1 MSERPILW
9 WYASGEQKFGPYS
22 EAQLRGLV
30 QAGHVRHGDLIWH
43 HGLDGWVPAHSIEG
57 LLPAHSPLPPALPPQ
72 LPAETSD
79 EPDAQPDAFLATAT
93 PSDPWPSH
101 ADPAAAAAP
110 AYRSSADPMTLF
122 VGNNYAFY
130 ARRWAESERLGG
142 VISWN
147 WAAFFVSLPW
157 LAYRKMYWHCG
168 IIIAAGLLFMGTAQV
183 LQIPPEKMMQWQ
195 INAAPIFSMLMGLF
209 SNWIYRIH
217 PASATQTKQPHQ
229 QPPWSPNNKNPPK
242 TSTPSKKPATS
253 SASPPDPSNASSRAA
268 SSANPNRSAA
278 SCSPAPTSNPSSN
291 APASQRP
298 PTR

>member
-57 LLPAHSPLPPALPPQ
+57 LLPAHAPLPPALPPQ

-209 SNWIYRIH
+209 SNWIYRKHAERTIRQITATYSD
-217 PASATQTKQPHQ
+217 PEQRSLQLAQQGGASMT
-229 QPPWSPNNKNPPK
+229 
-242 TSTPSKKPATS
+242 
-253 SASPPDPSNASSRAA
+253 
-268 SSANPNRSAA
+268 SAA
-278 SCSPAPTSNPSSN
+278 ATVAIAFVLPMLVSTLIAQFTGTQP
-291 APASQRP
+291 
-298 PTR
+298 

>member
-110 AYRSSADPMTLF
+110 AYRSSADPMALF
-122 VGNNYAFY
+122 VGGNYAFY

-168 IIIAAGLLFMGTAQV
+168 IIIAAGLLLMGTAQMM
-183 LQIPPEKMMQWQ
+183 QIPPEKVLQWQ
-195 INAAPIFSMLMGLF
+195 VNAAPIFSMLMGLF
-209 SNWIYRIH
+209 SNWMYRKHAERTIRQITATYSD
-217 PASATQTKQPHQ
+217 PEQRSLQLAQQGGASMT
-229 QPPWSPNNKNPPK
+229 
-242 TSTPSKKPATS
+242 
-253 SASPPDPSNASSRAA
+253 
-268 SSANPNRSAA
+268 SAA
-278 SCSPAPTSNPSSN
+278 AIVAIAFVLPMLVSTLIAQFMGTPQP
-291 APASQRP
+291 
-298 PTR
+298 

>member
-209 SNWIYRIH
+209 SNWMYRKHAERTIRQITATYSD
-217 PASATQTKQPHQ
+217 PEQRSLQLAQQGGASMT
-229 QPPWSPNNKNPPK
+229 
-242 TSTPSKKPATS
+242 
-253 SASPPDPSNASSRAA
+253 
-268 SSANPNRSAA
+268 SAA
-278 SCSPAPTSNPSSN
+278 AIVAIAFVLPMLVSALIAQFMGTPQP
-291 APASQRP
+291 
-298 PTR
+298 

>member
-209 SNWIYRIH
+209 SNWMYRKHAERTIRQITATYSD
-217 PASATQTKQPHQ
+217 PEQRSLQLAQQGGASMT
-229 QPPWSPNNKNPPK
+229 
-242 TSTPSKKPATS
+242 
-253 SASPPDPSNASSRAA
+253 
-268 SSANPNRSAA
+268 SAA
-278 SCSPAPTSNPSSN
+278 AIVAIAFVLPMLVSTLIAQFMGTPQP
-291 APASQRP
+291 
-298 PTR
+298 

>member
-57 LLPAHSPLPPALPPQ
+57 LLPAHPPIPPALPPQ

-209 SNWIYRIH
+209 SNWIYRKHAERTIRQITATYSD
-217 PASATQTKQPHQ
+217 PEQRSLQLAQQGGASMT
-229 QPPWSPNNKNPPK
+229 
-242 TSTPSKKPATS
+242 
-253 SASPPDPSNASSRAA
+253 
-268 SSANPNRSAA
+268 SAA
-278 SCSPAPTSNPSSN
+278 AIVAIAFVLPMLVSTLIAQFMGTPQP
-291 APASQRP
+291 
-298 PTR
+298 

>member
-22 EAQLRGLV
+22 EAQLRELA

-72 LPAETSD
+72 LPAEIAAES
-79 EPDAQPDAFLATAT
+79 DAQPDAFSATAAANN
-93 PSDPWPSH
+93 SWPSH

-110 AYRSSADPMTLF
+110 AYRSSADPMALF
-122 VGNNYAFY
+122 VGGNYAFY

-209 SNWIYRIH
+209 SNWMYRKHAERTIRQITATYSD
-217 PASATQTKQPHQ
+217 PEQRSQQLAQQGGASMT
-229 QPPWSPNNKNPPK
+229 
-242 TSTPSKKPATS
+242 
-253 SASPPDPSNASSRAA
+253 
-268 SSANPNRSAA
+268 SAA
-278 SCSPAPTSNPSSN
+278 AIVAIAFVLPMLVSALIAQFMGTPQP
-291 APASQRP
+291 
-298 PTR
+298 

>member
-209 SNWIYRIH
+209 SNWIYRKHAERTIRQITATYSD
-217 PASATQTKQPHQ
+217 PEQRSLQLAQQGGASMT
-229 QPPWSPNNKNPPK
+229 
-242 TSTPSKKPATS
+242 
-253 SASPPDPSNASSRAA
+253 
-268 SSANPNRSAA
+268 SAA
-278 SCSPAPTSNPSSN
+278 AIVAIAFVLPMLVSTLIAQFMGTPQP
-291 APASQRP
+291 
-298 PTR
+298 